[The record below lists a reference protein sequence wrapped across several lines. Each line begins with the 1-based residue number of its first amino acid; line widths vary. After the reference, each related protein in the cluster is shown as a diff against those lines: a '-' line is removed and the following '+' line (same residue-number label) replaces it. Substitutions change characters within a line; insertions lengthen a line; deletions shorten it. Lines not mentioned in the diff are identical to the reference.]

1 MEKWKKN
8 KKNKKTWK
16 ISYVLAYVTAI
27 SEHNVKSSRCY
38 ISRPTAIKKKTKTK
52 KKKPRSFVQCTKPL
66 E

>member
-1 MEKWKKN
+1 MK

-38 ISRPTAIKKKTKTK
+38 ISRPTAIKKENKKKKTKTK
-52 KKKPRSFVQCTKPL
+52 KNHVPL
-66 E
+66 FNAQNLSNN